1 MFRFLTAGESHGPS
15 LSAIIE
21 GLPAGLQVD
30 FDEINNQLRRRQGG
44 YGRGDRQKIETDTA
58 EIISGVRFGRTLG
71 SPITLLVRNR
81 DFENWLDRM
90 SVTPVEQETAPVVQA
105 RPGHADYA
113 GMLKYATHDLRNILE
128 RSSARN
134 TASLV
139 AVGAIC
145 RGLLA
150 ECGIRVMSHVAVLG
164 GIHVELPPA
173 PDYAELERI
182 AEESPVRVADRAS
195 EAAIITAID
204 DAGARGDT
212 LGGVVEIVAT
222 GCPPG
227 LGSHVHWDRKLDS
240 RLAAAIMGIQ
250 AIKGVEIGMGF
261 GVAERPGSQV
271 HDELFHD
278 VASGFTR
285 STNNAG
291 GLEGGMTNGEPL
303 VVRAAMKPLS
313 TLKKP
318 LRSVNMETREAVTA
332 HFERSDV
339 CAVPAAG
346 VICEAMVG
354 IVLTEA
360 VLEKFGADSM
370 EELGRNYRAYTEVVR
385 SRGFQPLAERTARPS
400 SDP

>member
-1 MFRFLTAGESHGPS
+1 MFRFLTGGESHGPS
-15 LSAIIE
+15 LTALIE
-21 GLPAGLQVD
+21 GLPAGLNVD
-30 FDEINNQLRRRQGG
+30 FGEIDLQLKRRQGG
-44 YGRGDRQKIETDTA
+44 YGRGDRQKIETDTV

-90 SVTPVEQETAPVVQA
+90 SVTPVNAETAPIVEA
-105 RPGHADYA
+105 RPGHADFS
-113 GMLKYATHDLRNILE
+113 GMLKYATSDLRNILE

-139 AVGAIC
+139 AVGSIC
-145 RGLLA
+145 RSLLR
-150 ECGIRVMSHVAVLG
+150 ECGIRVMSHVSMLG
-164 GIHVELPPA
+164 GIHVELPRPI
-173 PDYAELERI
+173 DYAAVEAA
-182 AEESPVRVADRAS
+182 AETSPIRVADHSTESRII
-195 EAAIITAID
+195 AAID
-204 DAGARGDT
+204 EAGGRGDT
-212 LGGVVEIVAT
+212 LGGIVEIVAT

-261 GVAERPGSQV
+261 GVAERSGSKV

-278 VASGFTR
+278 AAAGFTR

-291 GLEGGMTNGEPL
+291 GIEGGMTNGEPV

-313 TLKKP
+313 TLKSP
-318 LRSVNMETREAVTA
+318 LRSVNMETKAAVTA

-354 IVLTEA
+354 IVLAEA
-360 VLEKFGADSM
+360 ALEKFGGDSM
-370 EELGRNYRAYTEVVR
+370 DELRRNYDSYMQSVRA
-385 SRGFQPLAERTARPS
+385 RGFGS
-400 SDP
+400 SSVTR

>member
-1 MFRFLTAGESHGPS
+1 LFRFLTGGESHGPS
-15 LSAIIE
+15 LTALIE
-21 GLPAGLQVD
+21 GIPAGLKVD
-30 FDEINNQLRRRQGG
+30 FEEIDRQLRRRQGG

-90 SVTPVEQETAPVVQA
+90 SVRPVEQETPPIVEA
-105 RPGHADYA
+105 RPGHADYS
-113 GMLKYATHDLRNILE
+113 GMLKYATNDLRNILE

-150 ECGIRVMSHVAVLG
+150 ECGIRVMSHVAMLG
-164 GIHVELPPA
+164 GIHVELTPPV
-173 PDYAELERI
+173 DYLA
-182 AEESPVRVADRAS
+182 AEERAEASAVRVADPAV
-195 EAAIITAID
+195 EPQIIAAID
-204 DAGARGDT
+204 EAGARGDT
-212 LGGVVEIVAT
+212 LGGIVEVVAT

-261 GVAERPGSQV
+261 GVAERPGSRV

-278 VASGFTR
+278 AATGFTR
-285 STNNAG
+285 SSNNAG
-291 GLEGGMTNGEPL
+291 GLEGGMTNGEPV

-313 TLKKP
+313 TLKSP
-318 LRSVNMETREAVTA
+318 LRSVNMETKAAVTA

-354 IVLTEA
+354 IVLAEA
-360 VLEKFGADSM
+360 VMEKFGGDSM
-370 EELGRNYRAYTEVVR
+370 VELKRNYDSYAETVR
-385 SRGFQPLAERTARPS
+385 RRGFGGNAG
-400 SDP
+400 

>member
-1 MFRFLTAGESHGPS
+1 VFRFLTAGESHGPS
-15 LSAIIE
+15 LSAIVE
-21 GLPAGLQVD
+21 GLPAGLEVD
-30 FDEINNQLRRRQGG
+30 FDEIDRQLRRRQGG
-44 YGRGDRQKIETDTA
+44 YGRGDRQKIETDTV

-90 SVTPVEQETAPVVQA
+90 SVTPIEAETPAVVQA

-150 ECGIRVMSHVAVLG
+150 ECRIRVMSHVAVLG
-164 GIHVELPPA
+164 GLHVELPQA
-173 PDYAELERI
+173 PDYLELERI

-195 EAAIITAID
+195 EARIITAID
-204 DAGARGDT
+204 EAGARGDT
-212 LGGVVEIVAT
+212 LGGVVEVVAT

-240 RLAAAIMGIQ
+240 RLAAAVMGIQ

-278 VASGFTR
+278 PASGFTR
-285 STNNAG
+285 SSNNAG

-354 IVLTEA
+354 IVLAEA
-360 VLEKFGADSM
+360 VLEKFGGDSM
-370 EELGRNYRAYTEVVR
+370 EELRRNFESYLEDVRA
-385 SRGFQPLAERTARPS
+385 RGFQPLREGTEELQP
-400 SDP
+400 